1 VYVSVETL
9 TTIVGIVSVLASLA
23 AGFAW
28 MIRRMDALEEKLSG
42 RIDAVEHEV
51 VEVKIAVA
59 RLEGPQQRL
68 IMGR

>member
-1 VYVSVETL
+1 
-9 TTIVGIVSVLASLA
+9 
-23 AGFAW
+23 
-28 MIRRMDALEEKLSG
+28 MDALEEKLSG

-68 IMGR
+68 IVGR